1 MKDIVLP
8 LKAIYFDQIK
18 AGTKTEEFRLI
29 TPYWKKRL
37 SHRQYRNVIV
47 TRGYPKSSDT
57 EKRLAFQWQG
67 VTTRLIKHPQFGSD
81 EVGVYVIDLSSKAH
95 G

>member
-8 LKAIYFDQIK
+8 LKGVYFDHIK

-29 TPYWKKRL
+29 TPYWTKRF
-37 SHRQYRNVIV
+37 SRQYRNVIL

-57 EKRLAFQWQG
+57 TKRQEFPWKG
-67 VTTRLIKHPQFGSD
+67 VTPRRITHPHFGPS
-81 EVGVYVIDLSSKAH
+81 EVWVYVIDL
-95 G
+95 GN

>member
-18 AGTKTEEFRLI
+18 AGTKVEEFRLV
-29 TPYWKKRL
+29 TPYWTKRF
-37 SHRQYRNVIV
+37 SRQYRNVIV

-57 EKRLAFQWQG
+57 EKRLAFPWKG
-67 VTTRLIKHPQFGSD
+67 ITTRQIKHPHFGSF
-81 EVGVYVIDLSSKAH
+81 EVWVYLIDLRTNNH